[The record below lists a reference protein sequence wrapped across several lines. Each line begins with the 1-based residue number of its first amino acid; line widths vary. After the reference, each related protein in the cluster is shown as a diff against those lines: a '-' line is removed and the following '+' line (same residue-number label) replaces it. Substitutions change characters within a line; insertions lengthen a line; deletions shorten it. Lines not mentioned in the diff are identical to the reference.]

1 MLDLPVLLQSFYA
14 LAASSILLT
23 NSIPALRSRFVSYG
37 KTSTGSPSLAQSTEH
52 VSSFGKLLD
61 FGATLTVPHH
71 YFSHFYAVAIGC
83 AFFWG
88 WQIPTHGPVYQLVAS
103 YSGRE
108 RTMGIE
114 QVVIT
119 WLCFLAQAGRRL
131 YECLYV
137 QKAGGNSRMWIGH
150 YIVGILFYST
160 MSISVWV
167 EGISV
172 TSPPFQSPADW
183 KQTQLKTLPSLQS
196 LCNISST
203 VPPSNLSSDS

>member
-1 MLDLPVLLQSFYA
+1 MLDLPVLLQIFYA
-14 LAASSILLT
+14 LAASSILLA
-23 NSIPALRSRFVSYG
+23 NSIPALQSRFVSYG
-37 KTSTGSPSLAQSTEH
+37 KTSASTSSTPSNKDVTA
-52 VSSFGKLLD
+52 FGKLLD
-61 FGATLTVPHH
+61 FGATFTVPHH
-71 YFSHFYAVAIGC
+71 YFSHFYAVAIGN

-88 WQIPTHGPVYQLVAS
+88 WQVSTHGPVYKLVAS
-103 YSGRE
+103 YCRWE
-108 RTMGIE
+108 QTMGIE

-131 YECLYV
+131 YECLYI
-137 QKAGGNSRMWIGH
+137 QKVGGNSRMWIGH

-172 TSPPFQSPADW
+172 TSLPFPSPADW